1 MHNPPAAEILWPL
14 SPEEVG
20 YVMHPY
26 EIMVILDPE
35 VDERTVQPTLEKFLS
50 VITNGGGSVDNVDLW
65 GRRRLSYE
73 IQKKS
78 EGIYAVINFTADP
91 ATTQELERQLR
102 LNESIMRTK
111 VLRADEAVARIASQ
125 AIEAAEVATLAE
137 ATAE

>member
-1 MHNPPAAEILWPL
+1 
-14 SPEEVG
+14 
-20 YVMHPY
+20 MHPY
-26 EIMVILDPE
+26 EIMMILDLE

-73 IQKKS
+73 IQKKT

-102 LNESIMRTK
+102 LNESIMRKK
-111 VLRADEAVARIASQ
+111 VLRADEAVARIASH
-125 AIEAAEVATLAE
+125 AIEAAEAATFAE
-137 ATAE
+137 AGAE

>member
-1 MHNPPAAEILWPL
+1 
-14 SPEEVG
+14 
-20 YVMHPY
+20 MHPY

-35 VDERTVQPTLEKFLS
+35 VDERTLQPTLEKFLS

-125 AIEAAEVATLAE
+125 AIEAAEAATLAE

>member
-1 MHNPPAAEILWPL
+1 
-14 SPEEVG
+14 
-20 YVMHPY
+20 MHPY

-50 VITNGGGSVDNVDLW
+50 VITNGGGTVDNVDLW

-73 IQKKS
+73 IQKKT

-125 AIEAAEVATLAE
+125 VIEAAEAATLAE
-137 ATAE
+137 ASAE